1 MASPEKTNNL
11 KIGRY
16 QVIRELGR
24 GGMGVVYLAQD
35 PYIDRLVAIKT
46 TRITS
51 PKDSHGHEELQ
62 EIFFSEARAAGK
74 LMHPHIV
81 SVYDTIVDNDLYYL
95 VMEYVDGFTLKK
107 YCQGKKL
114 MSLEKVVKFIFQCAK
129 ALDYAHQNGVIH
141 RDIKPS
147 NIMISTRGEA
157 KISDFGIATVDG
169 APGNPEPDSFNGTV
183 CYSSP
188 EQLRNELLTPQ
199 TDLFSLGAV
208 AYELLTGTKAF
219 EADNE
224 ITTFF
229 KVTNEDPK
237 PIRGRRRDIPEFLE
251 RIVMRALD
259 KDPAKRYQTGLQ
271 FASDLSASSDHLK
284 FLDEEINLEE
294 KFNALKKINFFKE
307 FTSSELNE
315 VIKVTRWVKSVNNEK
330 IITEGQ
336 IEECFY
342 IIVNGEV
349 MVKKRGKLLA
359 LLKQGDCFGEM
370 AYLGKTKRTATID
383 VVGKAFLMKIKASII
398 DQMSIST
405 QFRFYKVFSKT
416 LIRRLSQTTDLLS
429 KEAS

>member
-1 MASPEKTNNL
+1 MAKTNEYGSGIGAMASPKKAHNH

-157 KISDFGIATVDG
+157 KISDFGIA
-169 APGNPEPDSFNGTV
+169 EPD
-183 CYSSP
+183 
-188 EQLRNELLTPQ
+188 Q
-199 TDLFSLGAV
+199 
-208 AYELLTGTKAF
+208 
-219 EADNE
+219 
-224 ITTFF
+224 
-229 KVTNEDPK
+229 
-237 PIRGRRRDIPEFLE
+237 
-251 RIVMRALD
+251 
-259 KDPAKRYQTGLQ
+259 
-271 FASDLSASSDHLK
+271 
-284 FLDEEINLEE
+284 
-294 KFNALKKINFFKE
+294 KK
-307 FTSSELNE
+307 
-315 VIKVTRWVKSVNNEK
+315 
-330 IITEGQ
+330 
-336 IEECFY
+336 
-342 IIVNGEV
+342 
-349 MVKKRGKLLA
+349 
-359 LLKQGDCFGEM
+359 
-370 AYLGKTKRTATID
+370 
-383 VVGKAFLMKIKASII
+383 
-398 DQMSIST
+398 
-405 QFRFYKVFSKT
+405 
-416 LIRRLSQTTDLLS
+416 
-429 KEAS
+429 